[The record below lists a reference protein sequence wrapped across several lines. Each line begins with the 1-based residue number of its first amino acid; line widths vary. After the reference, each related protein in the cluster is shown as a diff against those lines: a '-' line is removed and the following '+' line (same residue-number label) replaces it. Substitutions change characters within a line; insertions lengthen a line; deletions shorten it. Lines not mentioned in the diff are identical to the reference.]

1 MLTNK
6 QFFHE
11 YNLDALTYKYGRIGD
26 SQGYAIQGK
35 WGAATSGSSTTVT
48 SLATGYAF
56 APVNVGDTIIFR
68 TPPDTT
74 TIRKVATKV
83 SNVEIT
89 VSAAVNLGTGGVAWE
104 FLPFR
109 IGATDADGWHHSRT
123 KQGFSIFLNVATLA
137 ASGGLTARVQGLV
150 SGSLTP
156 IDLVAEGETDDEVA
170 ITAAGTYE
178 LRFKS
183 PVQQVRL
190 GLKAVTSATGTDVI
204 SAWMQELTPSVM

>member
-6 QFFHE
+6 QFYRE
-11 YNLDALTYKYGRIGD
+11 YDLDALTYKYGRLGD
-26 SQGYAIQGK
+26 SQGFAVQGK

-56 APVNVGDTIIFR
+56 GPANAGDTIIFR

-74 TIRKVATKV
+74 TIRKIATKV
-83 SNVEIT
+83 SPQEIT
-89 VSAAVNLGTGGVAWE
+89 VDTAVNLGTAGVAWE
-104 FLPFR
+104 FVPFR

-123 KQGFSIFLNVATLA
+123 KQGFSVFIHIATLA
-137 ASGGLTARVQGLV
+137 ASGGVDAKVQGLL

-156 IDLVAEGETDDEVA
+156 IDLIPEGETAAEVHFD
-170 ITAAGTYE
+170 AAGRYE
-178 LRFKS
+178 LKFLS

-190 GLKAVTSATGTDVI
+190 GLKAVTAATGTDVI
-204 SAWMQELTPSVM
+204 SAWLQELSPSTM